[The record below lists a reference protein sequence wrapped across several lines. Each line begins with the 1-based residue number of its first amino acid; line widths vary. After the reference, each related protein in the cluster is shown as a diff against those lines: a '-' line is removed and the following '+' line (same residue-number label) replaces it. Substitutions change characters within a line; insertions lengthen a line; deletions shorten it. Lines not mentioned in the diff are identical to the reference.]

1 MLQGIGIAG
10 GKSPSM
16 TYLISDSLPDQI
28 TRYLTEKIISGD
40 LTPGERIMEAHLAK
54 KLGVS
59 RAPIREALQILRKNR
74 LVELIP
80 RQGAR
85 VAPLSGEYV
94 RWLYDIIFELYTIVV
109 RQLIAQADQERIG
122 LLDAI
127 LGRIEEISRAGD
139 EQAYYNARFEYAQ
152 AALDATDNLLLKE
165 MIMDFV
171 PGLMRIH
178 HIALKQRVGNISK
191 TLVQLRKINAA
202 IKARDEDTGVKAVRK
217 LLTSDMEFAL
227 HAIEE
232 KPRRGAKKAGRP

>member
-1 MLQGIGIAG
+1 
-10 GKSPSM
+10 M
-16 TYLISDSLPDQI
+16 TFLISDSLPDQI

-40 LTPGERIMEAHLAK
+40 LKSGERIMEAHLAK

-59 RAPIREALQILRKNR
+59 RAPIREALQILKKNR
-74 LVELIP
+74 LVELVP

-94 RWLYDIIFELYTIVV
+94 RWLYDIILELYTIVV
-109 RQLIAQADQERIG
+109 RQLIRDADKDRIG

-127 LGRIEEISRAGD
+127 LARIEEISLAGD
-139 EQAYYNARFEYAQ
+139 EQAYYNSRFEYAQ
-152 AALDATDNLLLKE
+152 AALEVTDNLLLKE

-178 HIALKQRVGNISK
+178 HVALKQRVGNIGK

-202 IKARDEDTGVKAVRK
+202 VKARDVDKGLKALRK
-217 LLTSDMEFAL
+217 LLDSDMEFAL
-227 HAIEE
+227 HAIGEAQ
-232 KPRRGAKKAGRP
+232 PRRAMRKTRAAMSLPPAGR